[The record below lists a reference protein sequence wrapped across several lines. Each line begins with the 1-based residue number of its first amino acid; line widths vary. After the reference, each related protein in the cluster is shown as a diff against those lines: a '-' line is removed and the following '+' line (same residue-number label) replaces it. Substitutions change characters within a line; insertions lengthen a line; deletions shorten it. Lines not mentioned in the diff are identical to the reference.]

1 MGHHLIGTS
10 SYQREGLLSIAA
22 DVSIRLLFKLQYLQ
36 RATLPK
42 ASFTEENEFIYQNI
56 WNKRTVLLLI
66 LGCPSQVSPV
76 VNLQVD
82 CGKPSFPVCGN
93 ALNSSPLASGGCFKG
108 QSGCNAPSQS
118 VLESAYKLI

>member
-82 CGKPSFPVCGN
+82 CGN

-118 VLESAYKLI
+118 VLESAYKLT